1 MICFSVWV
9 DQLAG
14 MLNLSAPDL
23 TQHPPRS
30 PRSRLGGLVHLP
42 RLLDKARA
50 FAAGKN
56 GEYNFPC
63 PLDEWLLKFLGIDP
77 QALLA
82 EVKKGS
88 SDSVMLEW
96 VEGQTKRMP
105 YEVQAWS
112 TWMEQRSPGGAD
124 GHTSF
129 AASIKKD
136 APERDDIRTLFDRLD
151 FDDYVSFGGKG

>member
-1 MICFSVWV
+1 
-9 DQLAG
+9 
-14 MLNLSAPDL
+14 MLNLSTPDL

-50 FAAGKN
+50 LAAGKI
-56 GEYNFPC
+56 GEYNYPC
-63 PLDEWLLKFLGIDP
+63 PLDEWLLGFLGVDP

-82 EVKKGS
+82 EVKKNS
-88 SDSVMLEW
+88 SDTVLLEW
-96 VEGQTKRMP
+96 IQGQTKRLP
-105 YEVQAWS
+105 YEFQAWS
-112 TWMEQRSPGGAD
+112 AWMELRSPGGAD
-124 GHTSF
+124 GHAAF
-129 AASIKKD
+129 AESIKKD